1 MRQSVWERFAHLSR
15 FELGLYYAEQFL
27 SPFSILQHQWSHSHP
42 WNTKMVQPF
51 YQLAKNQPV
60 KYFEC
65 FSQLCRVVLVFCLA
79 TAEQMFT
86 LWNFARCPPASS
98 SSPWTRQSRVSRFRW
113 RRTRWQGSAPAD
125 WSETSWK
132 RKRWSASDSNYG
144 QLRFSTNHIITC
156 PFQDKMKKDLENE
169 KPPRPRSGFAP
180 STSWLAGALSLILS
194 HFDPSNNCQGWI
206 REAIVREVQ
215 LFFNIVQTGDGG
227 QTHVQKLCCKFCIIQ
242 RAIW

>member
-1 MRQSVWERFAHLSR
+1 MKPFPSLKYENGSALLSTCQEATCQIFWMLLSTLQSCPGVLPGDSR
-15 FELGLYYAEQFL
+15 TNVQF
-27 SPFSILQHQWSHSHP
+27 
-42 WNTKMVQPF
+42 VQ
-51 YQLAKNQPV
+51 
-60 KYFEC
+60 
-65 FSQLCRVVLVFCLA
+65 
-79 TAEQMFT
+79 
-86 LWNFARCPPASS
+86 FARCPPASS

-242 RAIW
+242 RALWQHKLRHRKDF